1 VSAVNR
7 DELSRVVKLYTE
19 AVYKLLHY
27 EAALHNIANMSR
39 DQCEDAHAIARRAL
53 ERTKDSHATDNAH

>member
-1 VSAVNR
+1 MSVPVNR
-7 DELSRVVKLYTE
+7 DELSRIVKLYTE

-27 EAALHNIANMSR
+27 EAALHTIANMSR

-53 ERTKDSHATDNAH
+53 ARVNDGANINH

>member
-1 VSAVNR
+1 MSAPVDR

-27 EAALHNIANMSR
+27 EAALHSIANMSR

-53 ERTKDSHATDNAH
+53 ARVNHGATDRP

>member
-1 VSAVNR
+1 MSAPVDR

-27 EAALHNIANMSR
+27 EAALHTIANMSR
-39 DQCEDAHAIARRAL
+39 DRCEDSHAIARRAL
-53 ERTKDSHATDNAH
+53 ERVNDGTANSH

>member
-1 VSAVNR
+1 MSAPVDR

-27 EAALHNIANMSR
+27 EAALHTIANMSR
-39 DQCEDAHAIARRAL
+39 DRCEDAHAIARRAL
-53 ERTKDSHATDNAH
+53 ERVNHGSVDRH

>member
-1 VSAVNR
+1 MSAPVNR

-19 AVYKLLHY
+19 AVYRLLHY
-27 EAALHNIANMSR
+27 EAALHSIANMSR

-53 ERTKDSHATDNAH
+53 ERVNDGQSRHN

>member
-1 VSAVNR
+1 MSAPVDR
-7 DELSRVVKLYTE
+7 DELTRVVKLYTE

-27 EAALHNIANMSR
+27 EAALHSIANMSR

-53 ERTKDSHATDNAH
+53 ERLNDGQSRAN

>member
-1 VSAVNR
+1 MSAPVDR

-27 EAALHNIANMSR
+27 EAALHTIANMSR

-53 ERTKDSHATDNAH
+53 ERLNDGQSRAN

>member
-1 VSAVNR
+1 MTDKLTR
-7 DELSRVVKLYTE
+7 DDYGRVVRLYTE

-53 ERTKDSHATDNAH
+53 ERVDRGADNTH

>member
-1 VSAVNR
+1 MSAPVDR
-7 DELSRVVKLYTE
+7 DELTRVVKLYTE

-27 EAALHNIANMSR
+27 EAALHRIANMSR

-53 ERTKDSHATDNAH
+53 ERLNDGQSRTN

>member
-1 VSAVNR
+1 MSDNLTR
-7 DELSRVVKLYTE
+7 DDYGRVVKLYTE

-27 EAALHNIANMSR
+27 EAALHTIANMSR

-53 ERTKDSHATDNAH
+53 ERLNDGQSRAN

>member
-1 VSAVNR
+1 
-7 DELSRVVKLYTE
+7 VVKLYTE

-27 EAALHNIANMSR
+27 EAALHTIANMSR

-53 ERTKDSHATDNAH
+53 QRVDRGADNTH

>member
-1 VSAVNR
+1 MSAPVDR

-19 AVYKLLHY
+19 TVYKLLHY
-27 EAALHNIANMSR
+27 EAALHTIANMSR

-53 ERTKDSHATDNAH
+53 ERLNDGQSRAN

>member
-1 VSAVNR
+1 MSAPVNR

-27 EAALHNIANMSR
+27 EAALHTIANMGR
-39 DQCEDAHAIARRAL
+39 DNADDAHTIARRTL
-53 ERTKDSHATDNAH
+53 ERLNDGQSQSD

>member
-1 VSAVNR
+1 MSSKVTR
-7 DELSRVVKLYTE
+7 DELSSVVKLYTE

-27 EAALHNIANMSR
+27 ELALHTIANMSR

-53 ERTKDSHATDNAH
+53 ERVKDGQAHNH

>member
-1 VSAVNR
+1 MSAPVDR

-27 EAALHNIANMSR
+27 EAALHTIANMSR

-53 ERTKDSHATDNAH
+53 ERVNDGAADRH